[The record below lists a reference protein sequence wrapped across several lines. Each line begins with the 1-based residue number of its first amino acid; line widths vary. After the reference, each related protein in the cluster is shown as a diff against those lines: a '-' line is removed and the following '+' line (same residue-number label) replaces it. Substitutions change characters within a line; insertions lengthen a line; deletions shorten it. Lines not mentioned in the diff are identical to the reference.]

1 MQWMYML
8 WTFLTVKYGY
18 VFAITCR
25 MSDTIS
31 QFFERSSVS
40 LSKPILKYESA
51 LNIDDFDE
59 YIKEF

>member
-1 MQWMYML
+1 ML
-8 WTFLTVKYGY
+8 WTFLPVKYGY

-25 MSDTIS
+25 RVTQSLN
-31 QFFERSSVS
+31 FFERSSVS

-51 LNIDDFDE
+51 LNMDDFDE